1 MTCLLAHHDAAYVL
15 GSLSPAD
22 REAYAAHLPGCAT
35 CTRSVQE
42 LAGIPGLLALVD
54 PADLDPAVPAPAAP
68 PLLLP
73 RLVREARA
81 IQRRRTWRT
90 AAGAAAAALVIG
102 AGAAWVVDGARDRG
116 TPLARGTSVTST
128 VRPTVQPLQPL
139 VMTPV
144 GQHLVTATVAPVP
157 VAWGTR
163 LDLTCTWAD
172 VPVPTG
178 PGYHEGDGPAY
189 ALVVRTQDGR
199 TEQVATWLALP
210 GRTMHLTGATATR
223 RADITEVQVRTA
235 SGQVVLKAAT

>member
-1 MTCLLAHHDAAYVL
+1 MTCILAHHDAAYVL
-15 GSLSPAD
+15 GSLSPGD

-54 PADLDPAVPAPAAP
+54 PVDLDPAAMSPAAP
-68 PLLLP
+68 PFLLP

-81 IQRRRTWRT
+81 IQRRRTWR
-90 AAGAAAAALVIG
+90 AVAGAAAASLVIG
-102 AGAAWVVDGARDRG
+102 AGAAWVVDSARDGG
-116 TPLARGTSVTST
+116 TPLTQGTSVTST
-128 VRPTVQPLQPL
+128 ARPTAQAL

-144 GQHLVTATVAPVP
+144 GQHVVTATVAPVP

-178 PGYHEGDGPAY
+178 QGYHEGEGPAY
-189 ALVVRTQDGR
+189 ALVVRTKDGR

-210 GRTMHLTGATATR
+210 GRTMHLTGATATLR
-223 RADITEVQVRTA
+223 SDITDVEVRTA
-235 SGQVVLKAAT
+235 SGKVVLETTT